1 MGTPEFAVPTLEAL
15 ADAGHDILCVVTQ
28 PDRPAGRGHKLAPPP
43 VKTVALARGLRVLQP
58 EKVRASCFVQAMRE
72 LAPDV
77 AVVAAFGQKI
87 TAELLELPAH
97 GFVNVHP
104 SLLPR
109 YRGAAPVERC
119 LLNGDSLTGVTIM
132 YMDEGWDTGDIAI
145 CREVAVPREPG
156 VNAGWLG
163 ESLARIGA
171 ELMVRFLRLLE
182 EGRAPRTAQDHSR
195 ASYAPKISRDELD
208 VDWRRSASQLFDT
221 VRGLAPDPGART
233 ALDGQPLRILCVREL
248 GKGDAEGDP
257 RVEMEAETAP
267 QLERGQSPEPMQ
279 PLEPETEPGTIIL
292 GPGGSVMAACGE
304 DGRDRIVLDEV
315 QPSGKRRMTGAEF
328 ARGRRIGTGARLGS

>member
-43 VKTVALARGLRVLQP
+43 VKTAALARGLRVLQP
-58 EKVRASCFVQAMRE
+58 EKVRASGFVQAMRE

-77 AVVAAFGQKI
+77 VVVAAFGQKI

-119 LLNGDSLTGVTIM
+119 LLNGDSMTGVTIM
-132 YMDEGWDTGDIAI
+132 YMDEGWDTGDIGI
-145 CREVAVPREPG
+145 CREFAVPRDPCA
-156 VNAGWLG
+156 NAGWLSD
-163 ESLARIGA
+163 SLARIGA
-171 ELMVRFLRLLE
+171 ELMVRFLRLIE
-182 EGRAPRTAQDHSR
+182 EGRAPRTAQDHSS
-195 ASYAPKISRDELD
+195 ASYAPKISRDELEI
-208 VDWRRSASQLFDT
+208 DWRRSASQLFDT

-233 ALDGQPLRILCVREL
+233 TLDGQQLRVFCLREL
-248 GKGDAEGDP
+248 DRE
-257 RVEMEAETAP
+257 ETQRQP
-267 QLERGQSPEPMQ
+267 GPELRPVQ
-279 PLEPETEPGTIIL
+279 TLEPGQPPEPGTILL
-292 GPGGSVMAACGE
+292 GPDGNVMVACGE
-304 DGRDRIVLDEV
+304 EGRDRVALGEV